1 MEKSKAHYFEKN
13 GRYYV
18 QYATWWE
25 KHGYYV
31 PQSPKRI
38 SKKEYEFHTKKQE
51 GNKHD
56 NKSNS

>member
-31 PQSPKRI
+31 PQTPKRI
-38 SKKEYEFHTKKQE
+38 SKKEYELHTKKQE
-51 GNKHD
+51 ER
-56 NKSNS
+56 